1 MGIDRKYS
9 RKDIKLLLNQDGT
22 SLGDKLKIIKNKR
35 EVDEYKDIL
44 KRKYEGKSRFDK
56 TMKERKQIWD
66 SS

>member
-22 SLGDKLKIIKNKR
+22 SLGDKLKIIKTKR
-35 EVDEYKDIL
+35 NVDEYKDVL

-56 TMKERKQIWD
+56 TMKGRKQI
-66 SS
+66 

>member
-22 SLGDKLKIIKNKR
+22 SLEDKLKIIKTKR
-35 EVDEYKDIL
+35 NVDEYKDVL

-56 TMKERKQIWD
+56 TMKERKQI
-66 SS
+66 

>member
-22 SLGDKLKIIKNKR
+22 SLGDKLKIIKTKR
-35 EVDEYKDIL
+35 NVDEYKDVL

>member
-22 SLGDKLKIIKNKR
+22 SLGDKLKIIKTKR
-35 EVDEYKDIL
+35 NVDEYKDVL

-56 TMKERKQIWD
+56 TMKERKQI
-66 SS
+66 